1 MPDDIVTML
10 RDWGRRVAR
19 ILDDENTPSKMLH
32 EAADEIERL
41 RNDISTLE
49 KEIAMVVP
57 CHHKDGRRA

>member
-1 MPDDIVTML
+1 MPDDIVTRLLERCDGGGMT
-10 RDWGRRVAR
+10 REVMR
-19 ILDDENTPSKMLH
+19 
-32 EAADEIERL
+32 EAAAEIERL